1 MIKLFVLEQ
10 SLKESNNNDENKLKA
25 ISSLKKL
32 LFKVDHDAEYI
43 PINNIGTLID
53 LFEDLK
59 GEKLDLEEVNV
70 LREIAG

>member
-10 SLKESNNNDENKLKA
+10 SLKESNNNDKNKLKA
-25 ISSLKKL
+25 ISSLKNL
-32 LFKVDHDAEYI
+32 LLKVDHDAEYI
-43 PINNIGTLID
+43 PTNNISNLID

-59 GEKLDLEEVNV
+59 GEKLDLEEVNI